1 MKVKLYVIA
10 IVYRCGYSTVQTDYL
25 CSLEYV
31 HCCYD
36 CELSLIV
43 WLLSSKD
50 NSQFVFSSSSLSD
63 EYIIMGIY
71 SMCSPIYNV
80 WTSHC
85 FDSLPKGNMSIA
97 TVSGSMGM
105 PTLV

>member
-1 MKVKLYVIA
+1 M
-10 IVYRCGYSTVQTDYL
+10 
-25 CSLEYV
+25 

-36 CELSLIV
+36 CELSKKN

-63 EYIIMGIY
+63 ESKTIIIVLGIY
-71 SMCSPIYNV
+71 TLCVAMCGHLIL
-80 WTSHC
+80 SHC

-105 PTLV
+105 PTLA